1 MTLPNWRSY
10 ARPNSRVARPKPR
23 AERGGAS
30 DWEAAADPA
39 VEEVAVAGP
48 GPSDRPAGG
57 VAADSVRSLTARS
70 SHSLFEGD
78 PERRNDRPAGTM
90 IPMTTLTRDR
100 CPSCGAW
107 LILVEVEYVA
117 PEWRRYPE
125 IGNRVVYECPSCHGE
140 YETWA
145 HEVDPIQEMTRAR
158 RSLRSQLASRR
169 PFDVS

>member
-1 MTLPNWRSY
+1 
-10 ARPNSRVARPKPR
+10 
-23 AERGGAS
+23 
-30 DWEAAADPA
+30 
-39 VEEVAVAGP
+39 
-48 GPSDRPAGG
+48 
-57 VAADSVRSLTARS
+57 
-70 SHSLFEGD
+70 
-78 PERRNDRPAGTM
+78 M

-145 HEVDPIQEMTRAR
+145 HEVDPIEEMTRAR
-158 RSLRSQLASRR
+158 RSLRGQLASRR